1 MRKKAPGER
10 YKTLTA
16 SIPPEL
22 YDAFVSRADQDRINK
37 SELVKSWVEAWLSG
51 SPIQSGEPSPSPA
64 INLEQLKQEIKEE
77 LKPEIKT
84 DVLNSLVTVSPE
96 PKPEVEQEAEARKV
110 TPEQA
115 QLTITPPEPEPV
127 KPVRQSKPEKIQI
140 TEEVRAGLIS
150 HFELLKAAGMKDA
163 DITRAAFGKK
173 TSLVSL
179 IKYEMDNPKRQKA
192 VTKEQ
197 YDALMAVVPPGT
209 EKPSPEGT

>member
-115 QLTITPPEPEPV
+115 QLTLTPPEQEHQGEEPQRPVLVEGDRV
-127 KPVRQSKPEKIQI
+127 KIEVVRNYLSYHIKKYQIETGKKP
-140 TEEVRAGLIS
+140 
-150 HFELLKAAGMKDA
+150 A
-163 DITRAAFGKK
+163 DIAREVLNGKK
-173 TSLVSL
+173 GILTCILTPESA
-179 IKYEMDNPKRQKA
+179 NQKA
-192 VTKEQ
+192 MSEAEFK
-197 YDALMAVVPPGT
+197 ALEALVLPRGAV
-209 EKPSPEGT
+209 